1 LESIVECD
9 VVDFVEKLG
18 TVREGG
24 LEFSRIH
31 ELTVD
36 VVSMQ
41 GSATLALIQT
51 EGEIGL
57 EGHWYVCVEPVGLL
71 NLKLSQLHS
80 AGMHCLGEGL
90 YDTSIVETA
99 KDKH

>member
-24 LEFSRIH
+24 LKFPRIH

-41 GSATLALIQT
+41 RSASLALVQT
-51 EGEIGL
+51 EGGMGL
-57 EGHWYVCVEPVGLL
+57 ERHWYVCQVEPACP
-71 NLKLSQLHS
+71 N
-80 AGMHCLGEGL
+80 
-90 YDTSIVETA
+90 
-99 KDKH
+99 